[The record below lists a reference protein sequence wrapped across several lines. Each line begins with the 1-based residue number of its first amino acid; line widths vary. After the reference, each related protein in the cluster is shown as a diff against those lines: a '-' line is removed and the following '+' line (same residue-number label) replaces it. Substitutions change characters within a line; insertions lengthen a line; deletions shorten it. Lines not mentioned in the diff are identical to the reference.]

1 MKKTW
6 VIAVL
11 VIAVLVVSV
20 GCAAAETVISSI
32 LVDCRQTFSENK
44 NDLKANKGQNI
55 VLGDGIGS
63 MKMVKEGLMLTAP
76 ENENPM
82 FNLVRRLDEVEGT
95 MDGNQALHI
104 RFKSST
110 KDFGIMLF
118 AQSSAG
124 ITIGENNEPLAF
136 VNFGEYME
144 PLSGHLFLQP
154 GKWYHALLAMRW
166 DGVMQ
171 VAIWLEE
178 EPSNLAGRYV
188 DIGSAFGKGVFENQ
202 SWEASLGVQGNAT
215 FIISNYEYLTFSN
228 FVLDYRSLD
237 LGANQSNTNQSGT
250 NQPNTN
256 QSNANQTDANQ
267 KSDTQMDIDYGP
279 SWTFDIADGFD
290 VVSDTV
296 WMDVELQHIEAAGDT
311 FMGYNLADLMNY
323 SGNGWD
329 MATVSFRND
338 HAESVIVRKTY
349 EAFVVYQ
356 RNGEFLGDP
365 YLLSDDGL
373 SEYPIAQVFRFFAI
387 PWEEACVISTVIANW
402 QSTYDV
408 LTQDLIADNGASFN
422 LDDPDNHH
430 VIISTSDEGVSFEA
444 EGMANPQMAFEHRLT
459 VEGTKDHKQAA
470 HVMFKPSG
478 TNFSF
483 SLWANF
489 GLWIEIGDQNEP
501 YLSLLEKNYQQAFD
515 GDFRVEP
522 GMWHHLL
529 VAVNPDGVLQ
539 AAMWK
544 DGEEDNVAYLNL
556 DMFQSFNEP
565 NYRSESWQL
574 CLNVAQ
580 QETMTLASYEYITFE
595 EFATEG
601 KVIETANNDTQDNG
615 EWVEPRDFGPEWTM
629 NIADNYELA
638 YDTIWDV
645 MEPQVVT
652 TGNGDE
658 YIGYVLKDLLNISN
672 NGSNVATV
680 WFGEDGQNNTLIDP
694 TYDAY
699 VVLLKEGE
707 WMGAPYLITIDG
719 VWPDP
724 ITNVYP

>member
-1 MKKTW
+1 MKKT
-6 VIAVL
+6 L
-11 VIAVLVVSV
+11 VIAALVIAGLVLFV

-32 LVDCRQTFSENK
+32 LVDYQQTFAESK
-44 NDLKANKGQNI
+44 NDLAANKGQNI
-55 VLGDGIGS
+55 VLGDGNGS
-63 MKMVKEGLMLTAP
+63 TKMVKEGLMLTAP

-118 AQSSAG
+118 AQGSAG

-178 EPSNLAGRYV
+178 EPSNLAGGYV

-228 FVLDYRSLD
+228 FVMDYRSLD
-237 LGANQSNTNQSGT
+237 LGASQS
-250 NQPNTN
+250 NTN
-256 QSNANQTDANQ
+256 QSNANQTDENQ
-267 KSDTQMDIDYGP
+267 TNDTQMDIDYGP

-290 VVSDTV
+290 VMSDTV

-329 MATVSFRND
+329 MATVTFRND
-338 HAESVIVRKTY
+338 HAKSVIVRKTY

-365 YLLSDDGL
+365 YLLSNDGL

-402 QSTYDV
+402 QSTYEV

-444 EGMANPQMAFEHRLT
+444 EGMSNPQMAFEQRLS

-501 YLSLLEKNYQQAFD
+501 YLSLLDKNYQQAFD
-515 GDFRVEP
+515 GNFRVEP

-574 CLNVAQ
+574 CLSVAQ
-580 QETMTLASYEYITFE
+580 QETMTLAGYEYITFE

-615 EWVEPRDFGPEWTM
+615 EWVEPRDFGPAWTI

-645 MEPQVVT
+645 MEPQ
-652 TGNGDE
+652 
-658 YIGYVLKDLLNISN
+658 I
-672 NGSNVATV
+672 VAT
-680 WFGEDGQNNTLIDP
+680 GKQ
-694 TYDAY
+694 
-699 VVLLKEGE
+699 
-707 WMGAPYLITIDG
+707 
-719 VWPDP
+719 
-724 ITNVYP
+724 